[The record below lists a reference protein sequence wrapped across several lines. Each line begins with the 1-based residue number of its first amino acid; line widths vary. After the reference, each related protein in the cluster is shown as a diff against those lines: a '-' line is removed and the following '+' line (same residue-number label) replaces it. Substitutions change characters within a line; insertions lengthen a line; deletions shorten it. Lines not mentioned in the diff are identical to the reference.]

1 VDKLFGVSLQLA
13 DGFGRLGLVFEKL
26 VLALDHLPTAFASF
40 FVLFV
45 DFALTL
51 GEVLLNFGII

>member
-13 DGFGRLGLVFEKL
+13 DGFGRLGLVFEEL
-26 VLALDHLPTAFASF
+26 GLALDHLPTAFASF

-45 DFALTL
+45 DIALT
-51 GEVLLNFGII
+51 